1 MKKLE
6 LSGIIN
12 LFSAFEQ
19 QSLPAKFHP
28 MNLYSLPVL

>member
-6 LSGIIN
+6 LNYIID

-19 QSLPAKFHP
+19 QSLPAKFHS
-28 MNLYSLPVL
+28 MNSYSSLIL